1 MLGSGFLKVMLFF
14 MPDVSW
20 IALLF
25 GSFAMAW
32 MTLRTGL
39 VLWMLRNPS
48 LS

>member
-1 MLGSGFLKVMLFF
+1 MLGSGFLKVMLLF

-20 IALLF
+20 IALLC
-25 GSFAMAW
+25 GSFALAW

-39 VLWMLRNPS
+39 VLWKLRKPS